1 MILSPPERI
10 ADYTARGWWGTRR
23 IQDWMDD
30 AVRTRP
36 DAEALVDAPNRA
48 DFIDGAPRRLTWR
61 ELEVEAVRYA
71 GLLLD
76 LGLAKGDVVCT
87 QLPNC
92 VELPAIYLACLK
104 LGLIVTPVPCN
115 TVSTSSNTFLR

>member
-23 IQDWMDD
+23 IHDWMDD

-71 GLLLD
+71 GLLLEPPWSAWRIARE
-76 LGLAKGDVVCT
+76 GA
-87 QLPNC
+87 
-92 VELPAIYLACLK
+92 AFFAA
-104 LGLIVTPVPCN
+104 
-115 TVSTSSNTFLR
+115 TSGRPK

>member
-61 ELEVEAVRYA
+61 ELERQRGRSTTKATTV
-71 GLLLD
+71 
-76 LGLAKGDVVCT
+76 
-87 QLPNC
+87 
-92 VELPAIYLACLK
+92 PATCSNWQGNA
-104 LGLIVTPVPCN
+104 
-115 TVSTSSNTFLR
+115 TSSTASSAG